1 MQQNVRNTSSGGE
14 DMLLAVGLVLAAI
27 GGGIWFLWFKF
38 HPQIAGGVMGFQ
50 HWQMEQFSRFTDRY
64 VDLDQQVTGTDPAD
78 VSFVALFRLCHHV
91 GSFLRWPVVAL
102 LAVLS
107 FLCLTRA
114 ASGQFTNNL
123 DLEQLM
129 RTQAEVFRSI
139 RPFVGRGLTLEPA
152 KDGKPRPA
160 DPALHVRE
168 WVERHAR
175 LPNGGLNQD
184 AARAALAQQLG
195 PVWSG
200 VAQAAPH
207 VRCLFAVF
215 VLHAARQRERA
226 VSLLGDM
233 AATLPVNAKD
243 GPAGPAEPLVIGE
256 AAVQAADSVLN
267 DPDLVAGC
275 VGIARLHGYTAPALM
290 SVLLHARVQAG
301 VLAPGQFAFLKL
313 VDRPLWYALH
323 SLGFPS
329 ETGSGAPMPN
339 PRIEA
344 LGARDHWA
352 AECALR
358 RPVRMPVFDAAL
370 SAIRIRM
377 TQAAPRTP
385 RSQETA

>member
-1 MQQNVRNTSSGGE
+1 MQQNARNTSSGGE
-14 DMLLAVGLVLAAI
+14 DTMLAVGLVLAALA
-27 GGGIWFLWFKF
+27 GGIWFLWFKF
-38 HPQIAGGVMGFQ
+38 HPQIAAGVMSFQ
-50 HWQMEQFSRFTDRY
+50 HWQMEQFSLFTDRY
-64 VDLDQQVTGTDPAD
+64 ADLDGQVTSTDPAD
-78 VSFVALFRLCHHV
+78 VSFAGLFRLCHHV
-91 GSFLRWPVVAL
+91 GSFLRWPAVAL

-139 RPFVGRGLTLEPA
+139 LPYVGRGLTQVVV

-168 WVERHAR
+168 WVDRHAK
-175 LPNGGLNQD
+175 LPDGSLNQD
-184 AARAALAQQLG
+184 AARAALALQLG
-195 PVWSG
+195 PVWAG

-215 VLHAARQRERA
+215 VLHATRQRERA
-226 VSLLGDM
+226 VALLGDM

-243 GPAGPAEPLVIGE
+243 GPAGPAEALAIGQ
-256 AAVQAADSVLN
+256 AAVQAADSVLS
-267 DPDLVAGC
+267 DPDLVDSSAS
-275 VGIARLHGYTAPALM
+275 IARLHAYTAPALM

-313 VDRPLWYALH
+313 VDRNLWYALH

-329 ETGSGAPMPN
+329 ETGTGAPMPN

-352 AECALR
+352 AECALG
-358 RPVRMPVFDAAL
+358 RPVRMPVFDASL
-370 SAIRIRM
+370 NAIRVRM
-377 TQAAPRTP
+377 KQGAPRTP

>member
-1 MQQNVRNTSSGGE
+1 DTM
-14 DMLLAVGLVLAAI
+14 LAVRLVLAATA
-27 GGGIWFLWFKF
+27 GGIWFLWFKF
-38 HPQIAGGVMGFQ
+38 HPQIAVGVMGFQ

-78 VSFVALFRLCHHV
+78 VSLAALFRLCHHV
-91 GSFLRWPVVAL
+91 GSFLRWPAVAL

-114 ASGQFTNNL
+114 ASGKFTNNL

-168 WVERHAR
+168 WVDRYAC
-175 LPNGGLNQD
+175 LPGGSLNED
-184 AARAALAQQLG
+184 AARTALARQLG
-195 PVWSG
+195 PTWAG
-200 VAQAAPH
+200 IAKAAPH

-215 VLHAARQRERA
+215 VLHAAREREKA
-226 VSLLGDM
+226 VALLGNM
-233 AATLPVNAKD
+233 AATLPIDAND
-243 GPAGPAEPLVIGE
+243 GPAGPAEGLSIGDVAVSE
-256 AAVQAADSVLN
+256 ADVVLS
-267 DPDLVAGC
+267 DVKLVASC
-275 VGIARLHGYTAPALM
+275 AAIAGVHAYTAPALM

-313 VDRPLWYALH
+313 VDRNLWYALH

-329 ETGSGAPMPN
+329 KAGSGAPMPN

-352 AECALR
+352 AECALG

-370 SAIRIRM
+370 NAIRIRM
-377 TQAAPRTP
+377 KQAAPRTSRP
-385 RSQETA
+385 QETA

>member
-1 MQQNVRNTSSGGE
+1 MQQNVRNNSSGGE
-14 DMLLAVGLVLAAI
+14 DTMLAVGLLLAVL
-27 GGGIWFLWFKF
+27 GGGIWFLWFRF
-38 HPQIAGGVMGFQ
+38 HPQIAAGVKGFQ
-50 HWQMEQFSRFTDRY
+50 HWQMQQFGLFTSQY
-64 VDLDQQVTGTDPAD
+64 ADLDQQVTGTDPAD
-78 VSFVALFRLCHHV
+78 VSLVALFRLCHQV

-168 WVERHAR
+168 WVERHAS
-175 LPNGGLNQD
+175 LPDGSLNAD
-184 AARAALAQQLG
+184 AAQAALTRQLG
-195 PVWSG
+195 PAWAG

-215 VLHAARQRERA
+215 ALHAARQREQA

-233 AATLPVNAKD
+233 AATLPINASD
-243 GPAGPAEPLVIGE
+243 GSAGPAEALSIGE
-256 AAVQAADSVLN
+256 AAIRKADLVLS
-267 DPDLVAGC
+267 DPKLVAGC
-275 VGIARLHGYTAPALM
+275 AARAGLHGYTAPALM

-313 VDRPLWYALH
+313 IDRNLWYALH
-323 SLGFPS
+323 SLGFPA

-352 AECALR
+352 AECALQ
-358 RPVRMPVFDAAL
+358 RPVRMPVFTASL
-370 SAIRIRM
+370 NAIRIRLK
-377 TQAAPRTP
+377 QAAPLPSRP
-385 RSQETA
+385 QETA

>member
-1 MQQNVRNTSSGGE
+1 MEQNVRNSSSGGE
-14 DMLLAVGLVLAAI
+14 DTMLAVGLLMATL
-27 GGGIWFLWFKF
+27 GGGLWFLWFRF
-38 HPQIAGGVMGFQ
+38 HPQIAAGVMGFQ
-50 HWQMEQFSRFTDRY
+50 QWQMEQFALFTSRY
-64 VDLDQQVTGTDPAD
+64 ADLDQQVSATDPAD
-78 VSFVALFRLCHHV
+78 VSLVALFRLCHYV
-91 GSFLRWPVVAL
+91 GSFLRWPSVAL

-152 KDGKPRPA
+152 TDGKPRPA

-168 WVERHAR
+168 WVERHAS
-175 LPNGGLNQD
+175 LPDGSLNED
-184 AARAALAQQLG
+184 AAQAVLTRQLG
-195 PVWSG
+195 PVWEG

-215 VLHAARQRERA
+215 VLHAARQREQA

-233 AATLPVNAKD
+233 ATTLPINASD
-243 GPAGPAEPLVIGE
+243 GPAGPAEALSVGE
-256 AAVQAADSVLN
+256 AAIYKA
-267 DPDLVAGC
+267 DLVLSDPKLVADG
-275 VGIARLHGYTAPALM
+275 AALAALHGYTAPALM
-290 SVLLHARVQAG
+290 SLLLHARMQAG

-313 VDRPLWYALH
+313 IDRNLWYALH

-358 RPVRMPVFDAAL
+358 RPVRMPVFTASL
-370 SAIRIRM
+370 SAIRIRLK
-377 TQAAPRTP
+377 QASPRP
-385 RSQETA
+385 SRRQETP